1 VDSQGLRVLLDVL
14 RLPEIQVVA
23 VCDVHRGSSDYL
35 DWGIS

>member
-1 VDSQGLRVLLDVL
+1 VL

-23 VCDVHRGSSDYL
+23 VCDVNRGSSDYL